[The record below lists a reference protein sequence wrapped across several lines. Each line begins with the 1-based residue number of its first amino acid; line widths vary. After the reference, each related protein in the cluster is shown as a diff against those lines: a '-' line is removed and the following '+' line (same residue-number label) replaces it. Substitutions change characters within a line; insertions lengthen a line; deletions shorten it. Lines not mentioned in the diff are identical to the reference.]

1 MTALARRTS
10 AAVYARIH
18 FFVCLLRTFMH
29 RITEWRALHAGDDTL
44 SVAMTFESRHR
55 CSPFTTLWC
64 QWEICVGVCENARSM
79 CVRSVCGGFVRNARM
94 NPGYRIFWC
103 FFFNAAQCFHYLKSF
118 LSTLFIL
125 VCLFVWVVLGR
136 VVGINYLVYCFRASG
151 GLLTFVVIIVALLL
165 FQYTVPDATVFFFGR
180 FQILLAAS
188 DNSICCFLSNELLLF
203 FMRKNTARFSFMECE
218 NKWGIKKGM
227 LPYSSYWSSF
237 IYFSVWFSVN
247 TCALLCD
254 AFDRILCER
263 DEMPGWLRPNGWL
276 RTMLF
281 FSSVFFFVS

>member
-103 FFFNAAQCFHYLKSF
+103 FFFQCRTMFSLF
-118 LSTLFIL
+118 EILSLYSVYFGVFICLSSAGACCWHKLSGVLFPGIR
-125 VCLFVWVVLGR
+125 R
-136 VVGINYLVYCFRASG
+136 VTYICGHHCGTYAMSVYRPRCHRFFFSVGSKF
-151 GLLTFVVIIVALLL
+151 FWLLL
-165 FQYTVPDATVFFFGR
+165 IIPFVAFF
-180 FQILLAAS
+180 LMNCS
-188 DNSICCFLSNELLLF
+188 
-203 FMRKNTARFSFMECE
+203 
-218 NKWGIKKGM
+218 
-227 LPYSSYWSSF
+227 
-237 IYFSVWFSVN
+237 
-247 TCALLCD
+247 
-254 AFDRILCER
+254 
-263 DEMPGWLRPNGWL
+263 
-276 RTMLF
+276 
-281 FSSVFFFVS
+281 FSSWEKIQHAFHLWNVKISGE